1 MSILLD
7 TNACSAFF
15 ANNHQALTL
24 VRGAEHV
31 YISAIVL
38 GELLQGFL
46 GGSRFEQN
54 NQILQEFLMGS
65 RVSVLNVTS
74 TTSSY
79 YAEINRAL
87 RAKGRPIPTN
97 DIWIAAH
104 AMETGAQL
112 ISADRH
118 FEQVDGIVRTR
129 VGQG

>member
-1 MSILLD
+1 MNALLD
-7 TNACSAFF
+7 TNAYSAFF
-15 ANNHQALTL
+15 ANNPQVLML
-24 VRGAEHV
+24 IRGADHV

-54 NQILQEFLMGS
+54 NRLLQEFLMDS
-65 RVSVLNVTS
+65 RVSVLNVTA
-74 TTSSY
+74 TTAGY
-79 YAEINRAL
+79 YAEIRQSL

-104 AMETGAQL
+104 AMETGAEL

-118 FEQVDGIVRTR
+118 FEEVDGLAWAR
-129 VGQG
+129 VGAT